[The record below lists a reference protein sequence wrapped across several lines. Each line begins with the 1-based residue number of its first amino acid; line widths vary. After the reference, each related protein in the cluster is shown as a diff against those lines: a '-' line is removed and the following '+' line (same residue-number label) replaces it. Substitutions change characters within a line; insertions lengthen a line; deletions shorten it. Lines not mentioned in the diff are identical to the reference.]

1 MIAKQLFGAIVALS
15 ILFLPFSVVAA
26 DKNTMWQQLI
36 EQEGCLLSSTD
47 INYTISGSVFEKKL
61 WKSFLNY
68 AQNNK
73 AVFYLIVNN
82 DYGFTL
88 QPSLILSSIGFGD
101 SDEVV
106 EEKIQIVSK
115 YITKLLTYRV
125 WNHWMISHSS
135 LEGPIYEL
143 CKKIR
148 GKSLEVVKEIISSN
162 PLSQNIPDLSN
173 SPTLNQQ
180 NKRRLRVLLSLITE
194 IVARESKAPNYM
206 LNKEDIEVEHIW
218 SDHYNEHLDE
228 FVSKDEFDN
237 YRNNIGDLLVLPK
250 SFNASYNDSPY
261 AIKVEQYYS
270 QNILAQTLNNKK
282 YKNNPDFVRFM
293 NESGLQFKA
302 YDEFKKISIIERA
315 ELYKAI
321 LQWNWR

>member
-1 MIAKQLFGAIVALS
+1 
-15 ILFLPFSVVAA
+15 
-26 DKNTMWQQLI
+26 
-36 EQEGCLLSSTD
+36 
-47 INYTISGSVFEKKL
+47 
-61 WKSFLNY
+61 
-68 AQNNK
+68 
-73 AVFYLIVNN
+73 
-82 DYGFTL
+82 
-88 QPSLILSSIGFGD
+88 
-101 SDEVV
+101 
-106 EEKIQIVSK
+106 
-115 YITKLLTYRV
+115 
-125 WNHWMISHSS
+125 
-135 LEGPIYEL
+135 
-143 CKKIR
+143 
-148 GKSLEVVKEIISSN
+148 
-162 PLSQNIPDLSN
+162 
-173 SPTLNQQ
+173 
-180 NKRRLRVLLSLITE
+180 
-194 IVARESKAPNYM
+194 M

-321 LQWNWR
+321 LQWNWI